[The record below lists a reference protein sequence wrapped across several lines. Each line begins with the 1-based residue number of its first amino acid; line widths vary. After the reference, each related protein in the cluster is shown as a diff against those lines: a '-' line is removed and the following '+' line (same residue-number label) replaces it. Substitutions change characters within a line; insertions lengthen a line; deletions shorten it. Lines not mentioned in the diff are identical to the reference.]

1 MKGKMKMTANEYL
14 NQLLEDYKLSDDEK
28 EEIKT
33 KRDEVKEKLESH
45 FGSKIVKIKYSG
57 SISKKTAISSSKDID
72 IAVHFKKDA
81 FDTLEKMYD
90 SVYEFLEG
98 EYDNPRKQNVSIGL
112 EDENVDVVPGR
123 RLDED
128 TSNNDVK
135 LYRRDTGT
143 SLKTNLETHKNHIKE
158 SGCRKI
164 IRLMKIWKYRND
176 LKFKSFALELLVI
189 KALDGFEGT
198 SLKDKT
204 KKVLEYIEE
213 NIETVE
219 LIDPANSSNNVS
231 DSIKSI
237 NKKRMKLKAK
247 SCLAYLDGIES
258 GDETELSAWKKV
270 YNDDTTE
277 DTTNESKFSLSGI
290 AKRDTADWGAQPPR
304 RHG

>member
-1 MKGKMKMTANEYL
+1 MTANEYL

-45 FGSKIVKIKYSG
+45 FGSKIVTIKYSG

-72 IAVHFKKDA
+72 IAVHFKKEA

-90 SVYEFLEG
+90 SVYEFLER
-98 EYDNPRKQNVSIGL
+98 EYANLRKQNVSIGL

-164 IRLMKIWKYRND
+164 IRLMKIWKYKND

-213 NIETVE
+213 NVETVE

-231 DSIKSI
+231 DSIDSI
-237 NKKRMKLKAK
+237 KKTLMRLKAT
-247 SCLAYLDGIES
+247 SCIAHLNNIES
-258 GDETELSAWKKV
+258 GYETELSAWKKI
-270 YNDDTTE
+270 YNDDTGE
-277 DTTNESKFSLSGI
+277 DTNNESKFSLSGI
-290 AKRDTADWGAQPPR
+290 STRDTADWGAQPPR